1 MSGKQTYLRQ
11 QIEMRVNG
19 LGWSDLATTWQQKG
33 ESLADSVRRLQ
44 IHLKE
49 VLVEER
55 VRERADR
62 VRLDDLGVVVPD
74 GPCVVLIL
82 LVCGRTLLD
91 HDNVCVVVLRPDVEV
106 DWAVVVASLRLP
118 VDDSLGQLVVA
129 GPPPRGR
136 GHHV

>member
-1 MSGKQTYLRQ
+1 MSL
-11 QIEMRVNG
+11 
-19 LGWSDLATTWQQKG
+19 
-33 ESLADSVRRLQ
+33 
-44 IHLKE
+44 
-49 VLVEER
+49 EER